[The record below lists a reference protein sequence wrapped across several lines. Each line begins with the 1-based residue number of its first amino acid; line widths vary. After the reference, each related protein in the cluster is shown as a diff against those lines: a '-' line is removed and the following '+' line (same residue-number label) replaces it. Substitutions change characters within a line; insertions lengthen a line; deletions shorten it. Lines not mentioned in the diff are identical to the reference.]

1 MIKTIITGA
10 VISQGYDNTPALK
23 FSEKGDAVRF
33 RIGKKVYDPKEDDNH
48 RWINLPV
55 KAFGSLCSRVKKMK
69 LQAGSYINLLGRLD
83 EEEWTDKAGEKHT
96 TMVLILD
103 EIEYCSGGGQKKE
116 PSEEAPQPM
125 TSSEPP
131 QEEPS
136 TFTGYKSSLSPEVYH
151 LVVYDSGTGSLLASV
166 YDRNTELIEQY
177 TVHTSA
183 RDGAALFFSMMPKL
197 LEDQEF
203 KENFQAYREQRKDGF
218 PDLPKAVTIAAILCD
233 NVYRRVKDES
243 CPAHVKVRVD
253 KSGNLMRVSRAQLD
267 SGLYKPG
274 TVLAGEFTV
283 FSNTSGNRTHRPA
296 PVIDHKDFVGKY
308 ELNPSRKLNAME
320 QTLVPTLPEW
330 YIIPQEVVDICKHA
344 KLTTGKPTQMRNF
357 LLRGPAGTGKTMG
370 AKAIA
375 AGLGLP
381 YMKYTCSAGTEIFD
395 FVGMVFPN
403 TEHSTGNAQLDQERE
418 QLQAMGGVNYA
429 NVSKLL
435 HLPDLDDMD
444 YDPAGVYQALT
455 GVENQAATP
464 QDCMELVLEKV
475 TEKVRQL
482 SVSVEGE
489 ASSQTYTYVETD
501 FIKALKNGYLVEIQ
515 EPSTILQPGVLV
527 GLNSLLEQSGTI
539 TLPTGEVIRR
549 HPDAVVVVTTNVSY
563 EGCRGMNQSVV
574 DRMSLVKDIELP
586 SPEVMAQRVM
596 AVTGATAEYK
606 VAQMVQVVNDL
617 ADYCRK
623 NGITDGTVG
632 MRSLIDWV
640 TSAEISGDPYTAALD
655 TIISKATAD
664 EEDREALI
672 TSVLDPVFAPKRR
685 KTA

>member
-1 MIKTIITGA
+1 MATSMTNLFNFGRPLPEPFEKLPNKKVKGTASKYGGLEATLCASVLKGVNAFCACVNGTGQGA
-10 VISQGYDNTPALK
+10 VG
-23 FSEKGDAVRF
+23 
-33 RIGKKVYDPKEDDNH
+33 H
-48 RWINLPV
+48 
-55 KAFGSLCSRVKKMK
+55 
-69 LQAGSYINLLGRLD
+69 
-83 EEEWTDKAGEKHT
+83 
-96 TMVLILD
+96 
-103 EIEYCSGGGQKKE
+103 IEGQRYVAE
-116 PSEEAPQPM
+116 
-125 TSSEPP
+125 
-131 QEEPS
+131 
-136 TFTGYKSSLSPEVYH
+136 YKSSMGADAYH
-151 LVVYDSGTGSLLASV
+151 LVVYDASTGNFLASV
-166 YDRNTELIEQY
+166 YDRDTELMEQY
-177 TVHTSA
+177 TAHPSA
-183 RDGAALFFSMMPKL
+183 RDGAALFFAMMPKL

-218 PDLPKAVTIAAILCD
+218 PDLPKAVNAAAILCD
-233 NVYRRVKDES
+233 NAYRRVKDES

-283 FSNTSGNRTHRPA
+283 FSNTSGNLTRRPA
-296 PVIDHKDFVGKY
+296 PVIEHKDFVGKY
-308 ELNPSRKLNAME
+308 PLTPGRKLSAGE
-320 QTLVPTLPEW
+320 QALVPALPEW
-330 YIIPQEVVDICKHA
+330 YVIPPEVVDICRHA
-344 KLTTGKPTQMRNF
+344 KLTTGKPAQMRNF

-381 YMKYTCSAGTEIFD
+381 YMKYTCSAGTEIYD

-403 TEHSTGNAQLDQERE
+403 MEHSTGDAQLDQERE
-418 QLQAMGGVNYA
+418 QLRSLGGMTYE

-435 HLPDLDDMD
+435 HLPDLEDMD
-444 YDPAGVYQALT
+444 YDPVGVYQSLT
-455 GVENQAATP
+455 GVENQAATA
-464 QDCMELVLEKV
+464 QDCMALVLEKV

-482 SVSVEGE
+482 SAAPAETSG
-489 ASSQTYTYVETD
+489 QTYTYVETD
-501 FIKALKNGYLVEIQ
+501 FIKALKNGYVAEIQ

-527 GLNSLLEQSGTI
+527 GLNSLLEQEGTI

-563 EGCRGMNQSVV
+563 EGCRAINQSVV

-596 AVTGATAEYK
+596 VATGAEDEYQ
-606 VAQMVQVVNDL
+606 VAQMVQVVCDM
-617 ADYCRK
+617 ADFCRK

-640 TSAEISGDPYTAALD
+640 NSAEISGDPYTSALD
-655 TIISKATAD
+655 TVVSKATAD
-664 EEDREALI
+664 PEDREALI
-672 TSVLDPVFAPKRR
+672 TSVLDPVFAPRRR

>member
-1 MIKTIITGA
+1 MPTSLTNLFNFGRPLPKPFDKLPSKKVKGFASRYGGTEATLCASIIKAVHALCVCQNVGEGA
-10 VISQGYDNTPALK
+10 V
-23 FSEKGDAVRF
+23 
-33 RIGKKVYDPKEDDNH
+33 GK
-48 RWINLPV
+48 I
-55 KAFGSLCSRVKKMK
+55 
-69 LQAGSYINLLGRLD
+69 
-83 EEEWTDKAGEKHT
+83 
-96 TMVLILD
+96 
-103 EIEYCSGGGQKKE
+103 
-116 PSEEAPQPM
+116 
-125 TSSEPP
+125 TSAMSVAE
-131 QEEPS
+131 
-136 TFTGYKSSLSPEVYH
+136 YKSSMGPDAYH

-166 YDRNTELIEQY
+166 YDRNTELMEQY
-177 TVHTSA
+177 TVHASA
-183 RDGAALFFSMMPKL
+183 RDGAALFFAMMPQL
-197 LEDQEF
+197 LEDEEFRENCKAYQEQF
-203 KENFQAYREQRKDGF
+203 NSGF
-218 PDLPKAVTIAAILCD
+218 PDLPKAAHAMAILCD
-233 NVYRRVKDES
+233 NAYRRIKDGS
-243 CPAHVKVRVD
+243 CPAHVKVNVD
-253 KSGNLMRVSRAQLD
+253 RSGNLMRVSRAQLD
-267 SGLYKPG
+267 SGLYQP
-274 TVLAGEFTV
+274 TEVLAGEFTIFTQNGKPV
-283 FSNTSGNRTHRPA
+283 VHKPVK
-296 PVIDHKDFVGKY
+296 VIDHKDFVGKY
-308 ELNPSRKLNAME
+308 VLDPSRKLNAME

-330 YIIPQEVVDICKHA
+330 YIIPQEAVDICKHA

-403 TEHSTGNAQLDQERE
+403 TEGFSTGDAQLDQERE

-444 YDPAGVYQALT
+444 YDPAGVYLALT

-489 ASSQTYTYVETD
+489 TSSQTYTYVETD

-527 GLNSLLEQSGTI
+527 GLNSLLEQGGTI

-574 DRMSLVKDIELP
+574 DRMSLVKDMELP

-596 AVTGATAEYK
+596 AVTGAEDEYQ
-606 VAQMVQVVNDL
+606 VCQMVQVVNGL

-623 NGITDGTVG
+623 NGITDGAVG

-640 TSAEISGDPYTAALD
+640 TSAEISGNPYTAALD
-655 TIISKATAD
+655 TIISKATVD

-672 TSVLDPVFAPKRR
+672 TSLLDPVFAPKRR

>member
-1 MIKTIITGA
+1 MMDMATSLTNLFNFGRPLPPPFDKLGSKKLKGVASKYGGVEATLCAPVIKAVNALCACYNGGAGA
-10 VISQGYDNTPALK
+10 V
-23 FSEKGDAVRF
+23 
-33 RIGKKVYDPKEDDNH
+33 GK
-48 RWINLPV
+48 I
-55 KAFGSLCSRVKKMK
+55 
-69 LQAGSYINLLGRLD
+69 
-83 EEEWTDKAGEKHT
+83 
-96 TMVLILD
+96 
-103 EIEYCSGGGQKKE
+103 
-116 PSEEAPQPM
+116 
-125 TSSEPP
+125 TSAMSVAE
-131 QEEPS
+131 
-136 TFTGYKSSLSPEVYH
+136 YKSSMGPDAYH

-166 YDRNTELIEQY
+166 YDKNTELMEQY
-177 TVHTSA
+177 TVHASA
-183 RDGAALFFSMMPKL
+183 RDGAALFFAMMPQL
-197 LEDQEF
+197 LEDEEFRENWKAYQEQF
-203 KENFQAYREQRKDGF
+203 TNGF
-218 PDLPKAVTIAAILCD
+218 PDLPKATHTMAILCD
-233 NVYRRVKDES
+233 NAYRRIKDTA
-243 CPAHVKVRVD
+243 CPAHLKVNVD
-253 KSGNLMRVSRAQLD
+253 RSGNLMRVSRTQLD
-267 SGLYKPG
+267 SGLYQP
-274 TVLAGEFTV
+274 TEVLAGEFTIFTQNGKPV
-283 FSNTSGNRTHRPA
+283 VHKPA
-296 PVIDHKDFVGKY
+296 KVIDHRDFVGKY
-308 ELNPSRKLNAME
+308 VLDPSRKLNAME

-330 YIIPQEVVDICKHA
+330 YIIPQEAVDICKHA
-344 KLTTGKPTQMRNF
+344 QLTTGKPTQMRNF

-403 TEHSTGNAQLDQERE
+403 TEDVSTGDAQLDQERE
-418 QLQAMGGVNYA
+418 QLRSLGGMTYE

-435 HLPDLDDMD
+435 HLPDLEDMD

-455 GVENQAATP
+455 GAENQAATP

-482 SVSVEGE
+482 SSKKEE
-489 ASSQTYTYVETD
+489 ASGQTYTYVETD

-563 EGCRGMNQSVV
+563 EGCRTLNQSVV
-574 DRMSLVKDIELP
+574 DRMSLVKDIQLP
-586 SPEVMAQRVM
+586 TPEVMAQRVT
-596 AVTGATAEYK
+596 AVTGATDEYK

-672 TSVLDPVFAPKRR
+672 TSILDPVFAPKRR

>member
-1 MIKTIITGA
+1 M
-10 VISQGYDNTPALK
+10 
-23 FSEKGDAVRF
+23 
-33 RIGKKVYDPKEDDNH
+33 
-48 RWINLPV
+48 
-55 KAFGSLCSRVKKMK
+55 
-69 LQAGSYINLLGRLD
+69 
-83 EEEWTDKAGEKHT
+83 
-96 TMVLILD
+96 
-103 EIEYCSGGGQKKE
+103 
-116 PSEEAPQPM
+116 
-125 TSSEPP
+125 
-131 QEEPS
+131 
-136 TFTGYKSSLSPEVYH
+136 
-151 LVVYDSGTGSLLASV
+151 
-166 YDRNTELIEQY
+166 
-177 TVHTSA
+177 
-183 RDGAALFFSMMPKL
+183 
-197 LEDQEF
+197 
-203 KENFQAYREQRKDGF
+203 
-218 PDLPKAVTIAAILCD
+218 
-233 NVYRRVKDES
+233 
-243 CPAHVKVRVD
+243 
-253 KSGNLMRVSRAQLD
+253 
-267 SGLYKPG
+267 
-274 TVLAGEFTV
+274 
-283 FSNTSGNRTHRPA
+283 
-296 PVIDHKDFVGKY
+296 GKY
-308 ELNPSRKLNAME
+308 VLDPSRKLNAME
-320 QTLVPTLPEW
+320 QTLVPFLPEW
-330 YIIPQEVVDICKHA
+330 YIIPQEAVDICKHA
-344 KLTTGKPTQMRNF
+344 QLTTGKPTQMRNF

-381 YMKYTCSAGTEIFD
+381 YMKYTCSAGTEIYD

-444 YDPAGVYQALT
+444 YDPVGVYQALT

-563 EGCRGMNQSVV
+563 EGCRTLNQSVV
-574 DRMSLVKDIELP
+574 DRMSLVKDIQLP

-596 AVTGATAEYK
+596 AVTGATDEYQ

-632 MRSLIDWV
+632 MRSLLDWV
-640 TSAEISGDPYTAALD
+640 TSAEISGNPYTSAMD
-655 TIISKATAD
+655 TIISKATTD
-664 EEDREALI
+664 EVDREALI
-672 TSVLDPVFAPKRR
+672 TSILDPVFAPKRR

>member
-1 MIKTIITGA
+1 MATSLTNLFNFSRPLPKPFDKLPSKKLKGVASKYGGVEATLCAPVVKAVHALCACYNGGAGA
-10 VISQGYDNTPALK
+10 V
-23 FSEKGDAVRF
+23 
-33 RIGKKVYDPKEDDNH
+33 GK
-48 RWINLPV
+48 I
-55 KAFGSLCSRVKKMK
+55 
-69 LQAGSYINLLGRLD
+69 
-83 EEEWTDKAGEKHT
+83 
-96 TMVLILD
+96 
-103 EIEYCSGGGQKKE
+103 
-116 PSEEAPQPM
+116 
-125 TSSEPP
+125 TSAMSVVE
-131 QEEPS
+131 
-136 TFTGYKSSLSPEVYH
+136 YKSSMGPDAYH

-177 TVHTSA
+177 SVHTSA
-183 RDGAALFFSMMPKL
+183 RDGAALFFAMMPQL
-197 LEDQEF
+197 LEDEEFRENWKAYQEQF
-203 KENFQAYREQRKDGF
+203 TNGF
-218 PDLPKAVTIAAILCD
+218 SDLPKATNAMAILCD
-233 NVYRRVKDES
+233 NAYRRIKDTA
-243 CPAHVKVRVD
+243 CPAHLKVNVD
-253 KSGNLMRVSRAQLD
+253 KSGNLMRVSRTQLD
-267 SGLYKPG
+267 SGLYQP
-274 TVLAGEFTV
+274 TEVLAGEFTI
-283 FSNTSGNRTHRPA
+283 FTQSGKTTVHKPA
-296 PVIDHKDFVGKY
+296 KVIDYKDFVGKY
-308 ELNPSRKLNAME
+308 TLDPSRKLTAAE
-320 QTLVPTLPEW
+320 RALVPTLPEW
-330 YIIPQEVVDICKHA
+330 YVIPQEAVDICKHA
-344 KLTTGKPTQMRNF
+344 QLTTGKPSQMRNF

-403 TEHSTGNAQLDQERE
+403 TEGFSTGDAQLDQERE

-435 HLPDLDDMD
+435 HLPDLDDLD
-444 YDPAGVYQALT
+444 YDPAGAYFALT
-455 GVENQAATP
+455 GEENQNATA

-489 ASSQTYTYVETD
+489 TQSQTYTYVETD

-574 DRMSLVKDIELP
+574 DRMSLVKDMELP

-596 AVTGATAEYK
+596 AVTGAEDEYQ
-606 VAQMVQVVNDL
+606 VCQMVQVTNDL

-632 MRSLIDWV
+632 MRSLLDWV

-672 TSVLDPVFAPKRR
+672 TSILDPVFAPKRR

>member
-1 MIKTIITGA
+1 MMGMATSLTNLFNFGRPLPKPFDKLPSKKLKGVASKYGGVEATLCASIIKAVHALCVCQNGGEGA
-10 VISQGYDNTPALK
+10 V
-23 FSEKGDAVRF
+23 
-33 RIGKKVYDPKEDDNH
+33 GK
-48 RWINLPV
+48 I
-55 KAFGSLCSRVKKMK
+55 
-69 LQAGSYINLLGRLD
+69 
-83 EEEWTDKAGEKHT
+83 
-96 TMVLILD
+96 
-103 EIEYCSGGGQKKE
+103 
-116 PSEEAPQPM
+116 
-125 TSSEPP
+125 TSAMSVAE
-131 QEEPS
+131 
-136 TFTGYKSSLSPEVYH
+136 YKSSMGPDAYH

-166 YDRNTELIEQY
+166 YDRNTELMEQY
-177 TVHTSA
+177 TVHASA
-183 RDGAALFFSMMPKL
+183 RDGAALFFAMMPQL
-197 LEDQEF
+197 LEDEEFRENWKAYQEQF
-203 KENFQAYREQRKDGF
+203 TNGF
-218 PDLPKAVTIAAILCD
+218 PDLPKATHTMAILCD
-233 NVYRRVKDES
+233 NAYRRIKDS
-243 CPAHVKVRVD
+243 ACPAHLKVNVD

-267 SGLYKPG
+267 SGLYQP
-274 TVLAGEFTV
+274 TEVLAGEFTI
-283 FSNTSGNRTHRPA
+283 FTQSGRAAVHKPVK
-296 PVIDHKDFVGKY
+296 VIDHKDFIGQYV
-308 ELNPSRKLNAME
+308 LNPSRVLSPAE
-320 QTLVPTLPEW
+320 RSQVPVLPEW
-330 YIIPQEVVDICKHA
+330 YVIPQEAVDICKHA
-344 KLTTGKPTQMRNF
+344 QLTTGKPTQMRNF

-381 YMKYTCSAGTEIFD
+381 YMKYTCSAGTEIYD

-418 QLQAMGGVNYA
+418 QLQAMGGANYA

-435 HLPDLDDMD
+435 HLPDLDDLD
-444 YDPAGVYQALT
+444 YDPAGVYLALT

-489 ASSQTYTYVETD
+489 TQSQTYTYVETD

-563 EGCRGMNQSVV
+563 EGCRTLNQSVV
-574 DRMSLVKDIELP
+574 DRMSLVKDIQLP

-596 AVTGATAEYK
+596 AVTGATDEYQ
-606 VAQMVQVVNDL
+606 VCQMVQVVNDL

-632 MRSLIDWV
+632 MRSLLDWV